1 MITDLDFTGLSLLTT
16 SVDERLAAL
25 NRELR
30 FVAGT
35 LARVRQC
42 GRYATVYSSKPGAHV
57 KDTKDLVTSTL
68 QLQLQDQSPV
78 MLKRLFASPTK
89 ARFDTEDLES
99 APAVLS
105 TEEIMPR
112 RWNTVASRPTLEQ
125 HRRWTLNDTPIP
137 RLELPPDVLPI
148 PRRRPLPSARPVS
161 CGDEVLL
168 QAGNASRRPTSLT
181 SANATRADTI
191 PFIIDH
197 NSQALFHIPRKHN
210 PTQFLRNPAHQ
221 PKTITIQLNPGT
233 DERILA
239 KGIYLPNVT
248 VAAFADFSHWTLTG
262 RILPHPPATVD
273 QPQEWY
279 IEASARR
286 LISALALAVSTLHS
300 TEYAQAA
307 VDEFAALGPLLDWPE
322 DYVNSIFAATAT
334 PFAIGTPASVEGG
347 AAACL
352 TVTPHSDSKV
362 FNEKQWQAA
371 HPARRLLVAL
381 VAAKTHGPGRERQ
394 VRLGPRRKN
403 LECEEEADTRIRSGT
418 FWAMY
423 DWFCEGAR
431 RREGLG
437 EVAGKACDP
446 RGTDNAQRS
455 I

>member
-16 SVDERLAAL
+16 TVDERLTAL

-42 GRYATVYSSKPGAHV
+42 GRYATVYSSKPSAHV

-68 QLQLQDQSPV
+68 QPQLRDQSPV

-89 ARFDTEDLES
+89 ARFDIEDLES

-105 TEEIMPR
+105 TEETLPR

-137 RLELPPDVLPI
+137 RLELPPNVPPI

-168 QAGNASRRPTSLT
+168 QPGNASRRPTFLT
-181 SANATRADTI
+181 SKVDTVS
-191 PFIIDH
+191 FIIDQ
-197 NSQALFHIPRKHN
+197 NSQALFQIPRKQI
-210 PTQFLRNPAHQ
+210 PTQFLHDPAHQ
-221 PKTITIQLNPGT
+221 SKTIAIQPTSCT
-233 DERILA
+233 DERIPV

-248 VAAFADFSHWTLTG
+248 VAAFADFSHWALTG
-262 RILPHPPATVD
+262 RILPHPPTTVD
-273 QPQEWY
+273 RPQEWY
-279 IEASARR
+279 IEACARR
-286 LISALALAVSTLHS
+286 LISAFALAVSTLHS
-300 TEYAQAA
+300 PEYAQAA

-322 DYVNSIFAATAT
+322 DYVNSIFAATAA
-334 PFAIGTPASVEGG
+334 PAITIATKEG
-347 AAACL
+347 AAAACI
-352 TVTPHSDSKV
+352 TITHSESKV

-371 HPARRLLVAL
+371 HPARQLIVAL
-381 VAAKTHGPGRERQ
+381 VAAKTHGPGKERK

-403 LECEEEADTRIRSGT
+403 LVCEEEADTRIRSGT

-423 DWFCEGAR
+423 DWFCDGGE

-446 RGTDNAQRS
+446 GSTDNAQRS

>member
-42 GRYATVYSSKPGAHV
+42 GRHATVYSSKPSAYV
-57 KDTKDLVTSTL
+57 RDTKDLVTSAL

-99 APAVLS
+99 APAILS
-105 TEEIMPR
+105 TEETLPR

-125 HRRWTLNDTPIP
+125 HRRWTLHETPVP
-137 RLELPPDVLPI
+137 RLELPPDVPPT

-161 CGDEVLL
+161 CGDEVVL
-168 QAGNASRRPTSLT
+168 QPANASRRPTSMT
-181 SANATRADTI
+181 SAKLSQVDTLS
-191 PFIIDH
+191 FVIDH
-197 NSQALFHIPRKHN
+197 NSQALFHVPRKHV
-210 PTQFLRNPAHQ
+210 PTQFLRNPAHHAR
-221 PKTITIQLNPGT
+221 TITVQLNPGT

-239 KGIYLPNVT
+239 KGIHLPNVT
-248 VAAFADFSHWTLTG
+248 VAAFADFSHWALTG
-262 RILPHPPATVD
+262 RILPHPPATVN

-279 IEASARR
+279 IEACTRR

-300 TEYAQAA
+300 IEYAQAA

-322 DYVNSIFAATAT
+322 DYVNSIFAATA
-334 PFAIGTPASVEGG
+334 APAASTLLVES
-347 AAACL
+347 AVPACL
-352 TVTPHSDSKV
+352 AITHSKSEV
-362 FNEKQWQAA
+362 LNEKQWQAA
-371 HPARRLLVAL
+371 HPARLLIVAL
-381 VAAKTHGPGRERQ
+381 VAAKTYGPSKERN

-403 LECEEEADTRIRSGT
+403 LESEEETDTRIRSGT
-418 FWAMY
+418 FWGMY

-431 RREGLG
+431 RSQGSREA
-437 EVAGKACDP
+437 AGKACDLG
-446 RGTDNAQRS
+446 GTDNAQRS

>member
-16 SVDERLAAL
+16 SVDERLTAL

-42 GRYATVYSSKPGAHV
+42 GRYATVYSSKPSARV
-57 KDTKDLVTSTL
+57 TYTKDLVTSAL
-68 QLQLQDQSPV
+68 QLQLQGPPSD
-78 MLKRLFASPTK
+78 MLKRLFTSPTK
-89 ARFDTEDLES
+89 ARFDAEDLES
-99 APAVLS
+99 APAILS
-105 TEEIMPR
+105 TDETLPR

-125 HRRWTLNDTPIP
+125 HRRWTLNETPVP
-137 RLELPPDVLPI
+137 RLELPPDVPPI

-168 QAGNASRRPTSLT
+168 QPGNASRRPTRLA
-181 SANATRADTI
+181 SANTTDADTI

-197 NSQALFHIPRKHN
+197 NSQALFHVPRKHIHA
-210 PTQFLRNPAHQ
+210 QFLRDPAHQ
-221 PKTITIQLNPGT
+221 PKTITIQLAPGT

-248 VAAFADFSHWTLTG
+248 VAAFADFSHWTLTD
-262 RILPHPPATVD
+262 RILPHPPTTVD

-279 IEASARR
+279 LEACARR
-286 LISALALAVSTLHS
+286 LISALALAVPTLHS

-307 VDEFAALGPLLDWPE
+307 EDEFAALGPLLDWPE

-334 PFAIGTPASVEGG
+334 STTPIPPVGDAVP
-347 AAACL
+347 ACL
-352 TVTPHSDSKV
+352 AITHGESKA
-362 FNEKQWQAA
+362 FDERQWKAA
-371 HPARRLLVAL
+371 RPARQLIVAL
-381 VAAKTHGPGRERQ
+381 VAAKTHGPGKQRK

-403 LECEEEADTRIRSGT
+403 LECEEETDTRIRSGT

-423 DWFCEGAR
+423 DWFCEGERQSQAP
-431 RREGLG
+431 G
-437 EVAGKACDP
+437 VAAEKIYEPEPGGSDM
-446 RGTDNAQRS
+446 AQMR